1 MVEGEALEFVDEDE
15 VEVAPFAHDLA
26 LLVALLPAVPAMAGR
41 AVALVGRGL
50 GALVEIARA
59 QPLLEGV
66 EDFGDVIVELRA
78 R

>member
-1 MVEGEALEFVDEDE
+1 M
-15 VEVAPFAHDLA
+15 EVAPFPHDLP

-41 AVALVGRGL
+41 AVALAGRGL
-50 GALVEIARA
+50 GALGEIARA

-66 EDFGDVIVELRA
+66 EDFGDVIVKLGA